1 MGESETL
8 IRSFFAT
15 LSEGDLDRLGEFFDE
30 RSTWTICA
38 RDIAGA
44 GTHTGRNAIIEGF
57 LRPVRGLF
65 EPGQPTIEV
74 TRVIVDGRFV
84 AVEAAGR
91 GRLLNGN
98 EYDNRY
104 AYVIELDGTTVRALS
119 EYMDTHH
126 AASVI

>member
-1 MGESETL
+1 MNESEQVV
-8 IRSFFAT
+8 RSFFST
-15 LSEGDLDRLGEFFDE
+15 LSSGDLDALGLFFDD

-38 RDIAGA
+38 RDIPGA
-44 GTHTGRNAIIEGF
+44 GTHTGRHAIIEDF

-65 EPGQPTIEV
+65 EPGQPTVDV
-74 TRVIVDGRFV
+74 TRVIGDGPVV
-84 AVEAAGR
+84 AVEATGR

-104 AYVIELDGTTVRALS
+104 AYVIELDGPVVRALS

>member
-1 MGESETL
+1 MSESEQVV
-8 IRSFFAT
+8 RSFFRT
-15 LSEGDLDRLGEFFDE
+15 LSSGDLDALGSFFDD

-38 RDIAGA
+38 HDIPGA
-44 GTHTGRNAIIEGF
+44 GTHTGRHAIIEGF

-65 EPGQPTIEV
+65 EPGQPTVDV
-74 TRVIVDGRFV
+74 TRVIGDGPVV
-84 AVEAAGR
+84 AVEATGR

-104 AYVIELDGTTVRALS
+104 AYVIELDGPVVRALS

>member
-1 MGESETL
+1 VTESER
-8 IRSFFAT
+8 IVRSFFAT
-15 LSEGDLDRLGEFFDE
+15 LSSGDLEALGSFFDD

-44 GTHTGRNAIIEGF
+44 GTHTGRHAIIEGF

-65 EPGQPTIEV
+65 EPGQPSVEV
-74 TRVIVDGRFV
+74 TRVIGEGPVV
-84 AVEAAGR
+84 AVEATGR

-104 AYVIELDGTTVRALS
+104 AYVIELEGSIVRALS

-126 AASVI
+126 AASVV

>member
-1 MGESETL
+1 VNESERL
-8 IRSFFAT
+8 VRSFFTT
-15 LSEGDLDRLGEFFDE
+15 LSAGDLDRLGAFFDDD
-30 RSTWTICA
+30 STWTICA

-44 GTHTGRNAIIEGF
+44 GTHTGRDAIIEGF

-74 TRVIVDGRFV
+74 TRVLVDGRFV

-104 AYVIELDGTTVRALS
+104 AYVIELDGATVRSLS